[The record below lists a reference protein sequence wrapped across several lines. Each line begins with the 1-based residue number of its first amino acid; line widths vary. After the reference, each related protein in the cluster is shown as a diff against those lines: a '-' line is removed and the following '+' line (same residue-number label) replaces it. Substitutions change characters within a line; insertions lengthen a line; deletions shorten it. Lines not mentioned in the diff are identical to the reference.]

1 MTINDLLY
9 LNFLEYLYKNET
21 SLYRKVYIQATINKF
36 KIEKNIKKVL
46 CETSRIS
53 DFEKT

>member
-9 LNFLEYLYKNET
+9 LFYLEKLYKNEV

-36 KIEKNIKKVL
+36 KNIKNIKGCTK
-46 CETSRIS
+46 
-53 DFEKT
+53 